1 MTQDSEDGRRSP
13 VAGRLAGRVALVC
26 GAGSIGPGWGNGKA
40 TSALFAR
47 AGAIIVAA
55 DRDLDAAEETA
66 HIVAGEGG
74 RAEAVQLDVT
84 DPDRVAVIVAQT
96 IERHGRID
104 ILHNNVGIAELGGP
118 VEITLESWER
128 VNRVNMTSA
137 FLTCRAVLPHMQA
150 RRDGAIVNVASV
162 AGIRWLGFPY
172 VSYATTKAAMI
183 QFTRV
188 VARQYAPFNVRCNA
202 ILPGLMQT
210 PMVAAQI
217 RGAYGDKDVDEL
229 WARREAQVPM
239 DRVGDAWDVAYAALF
254 LASEDSRY
262 VTGAELVVDGGLTL

>member
-1 MTQDSEDGRRSP
+1 MAQDSEDGRRTP
-13 VAGRLAGRVALVC
+13 VAGRLAGKVALVC

-40 TSALFAR
+40 TSVLFAR
-47 AGAIIVAA
+47 AGATIVAA

-202 ILPGLMQT
+202 VLPGLMQT
-210 PMVAAQI
+210 PMVTAQI
-217 RGAYGDKDVDEL
+217 RGAYGDKDVGEL

>member
-1 MTQDSEDGRRSP
+1 MTDNGDDGHRTA

-40 TSALFAR
+40 ASVLFAR
-47 AGAIIVAA
+47 AGAIVVAA
-55 DRDLDAAEETA
+55 DRDLAAAEETA
-66 HIVAGEGG
+66 GIIAGEGG
-74 RAEAVQLDVT
+74 SAEAVRLDVT
-84 DPDRVAVIVAQT
+84 DADEVAAVVAAT
-96 IERHGRID
+96 IGRRGRID

-118 VEITLESWER
+118 AEITLESWER

-137 FLTCRAVLPHMQA
+137 FLTCRAVLPHMRA

-188 VARQYAPFNVRCNA
+188 VAREYAPHNVRCNA

-217 RGAYGDKDVDEL
+217 RGAYGDKDVGEL
-229 WARREAQVPM
+229 WSKREAQVPM
-239 DRVGDAWDVAYAALF
+239 DRVGTAWDVAYAALF
-254 LASEDSRY
+254 LASEEARY

>member
-1 MTQDSEDGRRSP
+1 MTQDTDDGRRTP

-26 GAGSIGPGWGNGKA
+26 GAGAIGPGWGNGKA
-40 TSALFAR
+40 ASVLFAR
-47 AGAIIVAA
+47 AGATVIAA
-55 DRDLDAAEETA
+55 DRDLAAAEETA
-66 HIVAGEGG
+66 AIVTGEGG
-74 RAEAVQLDVT
+74 SAEALRLDVT
-84 DPDRVAVIVAQT
+84 DEAQVAATVEAVLAG
-96 IERHGRID
+96 HGRID

-118 VEITLESWER
+118 AEITLESWER

-162 AGIRWLGFPY
+162 AGIKWLGFPY

-217 RGAYGDKDVDEL
+217 KGAYGDKDVGEL

-239 DRVGDAWDVAYAALF
+239 DRVGNAWDVAYAALY
-254 LASEDSRY
+254 LASEEARY

>member
-1 MTQDSEDGRRSP
+1 MAEDSEDGRRTP
-13 VAGRLAGRVALVC
+13 VAGRLAGRVALIC

-40 TSALFAR
+40 TSVLFAR
-47 AGAIIVAA
+47 AGATIVAA
-55 DRDLDAAEETA
+55 DRDLAAAEETA
-66 HIVAGEGG
+66 HIIVGESGV
-74 RAEAVQLDVT
+74 AEAVQLDVT
-84 DPDRVAVIVAQT
+84 DPDRVAAIVADT
-96 IERHGRID
+96 IARHGRID

-137 FLTCRAVLPHMQA
+137 FLTCRAVLPHMQE
-150 RRDGAIVNVASV
+150 RRDGAIGNVASV

-217 RGAYGDKDVDEL
+217 RGAYGDKDVGEL

>member
-1 MTQDSEDGRRSP
+1 MTQDNQEGRRTP
-13 VAGRLAGRVALVC
+13 VAGRLTGRIALVC

-40 TSALFAR
+40 ASVLFAR
-47 AGAIIVAA
+47 AGAIVVAA
-55 DRDLDAAEETA
+55 DRDLAAAEETA
-66 HIVAGEGG
+66 ALVAGEGG
-74 RAEAVQLDVT
+74 AAEAVQLDVT
-84 DPDRVAVIVAQT
+84 DADRVAAVVADT
-96 IERHGRID
+96 IARHGRVD

-217 RGAYGDKDVDEL
+217 RGAYGDKDVDDL

-254 LASEDSRY
+254 LASEDARY